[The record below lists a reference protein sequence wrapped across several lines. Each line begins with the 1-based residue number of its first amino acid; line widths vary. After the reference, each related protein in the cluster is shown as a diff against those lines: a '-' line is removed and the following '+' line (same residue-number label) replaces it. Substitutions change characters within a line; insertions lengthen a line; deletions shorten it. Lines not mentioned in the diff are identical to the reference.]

1 MAYKFLF
8 LYLSVGAL
16 STETFHSVHTVSMG
30 TVLKNQDGGAFLK
43 SVRLEVRFLLGA
55 GDENKEF

>member
-16 STETFHSVHTVSMG
+16 ATERFHSVRTVSMA
-30 TVLKNQDGGAFLK
+30 TVVKNQDGGAFLK